1 MIVNEQVAIDHGLK
15 KDEYKKICELLDRT
29 PNITELG
36 IFSAM
41 WNEHCS
47 YKSSRL
53 HLKKLPTK
61 GKQVIQ
67 GPGENAGVVDIGD
80 DDAIVFKMR
89 YEPYTTPC
97 LRLPTWCLPCL
108 QNPSL

>member
-47 YKSSRL
+47 YKSSKL

-67 GPGENAGVVDIGD
+67 GPGENAGVIDIGD
-80 DDAIVFKMR
+80 DDAIVFKI
-89 YEPYTTPC
+89 ESH
-97 LRLPTWCLPCL
+97 
-108 QNPSL
+108 NHPSFIDYFNLCCISFKNFLI